1 MANTDLSVTPET
13 QAAWRG
19 IIAQAWNDEGFKSRL
34 MDDPGSVLRGAGV
47 AVPEGVHFVVV
58 ENEPNRVHLVLPA
71 KPTGDVS
78 ISAAPESDY
87 DPGF

>member
-1 MANTDLSVTPET
+1 MANADLSITPET
-13 QAAWRG
+13 QSAWRG
-19 IIAQAWNDEGFKSRL
+19 IVANAWSDDQFKNRL
-34 MDDPGSVLRGAGV
+34 IDDPSSVLKSAGV

-71 KPTGDVS
+71 KPSGDVS
-78 ISAAPESDY
+78 VSEAPESDY